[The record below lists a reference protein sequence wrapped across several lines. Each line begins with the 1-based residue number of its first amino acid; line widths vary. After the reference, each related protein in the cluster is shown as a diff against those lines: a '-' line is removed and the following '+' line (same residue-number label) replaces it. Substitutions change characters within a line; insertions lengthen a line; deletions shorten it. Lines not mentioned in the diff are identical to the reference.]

1 MEIMLSEMDGREAV
15 HQVRAIEKGQGVQ
28 STYGVKIIKTTTVQD
43 IQRGYR
49 LRTFKKPESL
59 FTISPESCSSRGPS
73 RKKRKACRTALR
85 LHKADHKCAAVAAS
99 A

>member
-43 IQRGYR
+43 IKEATG
-49 LRTFKKPESL
+49 S
-59 FTISPESCSSRGPS
+59 GPS
-73 RKKRKACRTALR
+73 KSRNRCSRSAWNPVRLGHLRERSARHAALR
-85 LHKADHKCAAVAAS
+85 
-99 A
+99 

>member
-43 IQRGYR
+43 IKEATG
-49 LRTFKKPESL
+49 S
-59 FTISPESCSSRGPS
+59 GPS
-73 RKKRKACRTALR
+73 KSRNHCSRSARNPVRLGHLRERSARHAALR
-85 LHKADHKCAAVAAS
+85 
-99 A
+99 